1 MIKMT
6 AERLKYGDPKKAVKA
21 GVTASNLSI
30 GVAIASQAKLLAPVD
45 YGQLRNSISA
55 SSKTQTKMLNDKR
68 FSPKREPMKEGKALD
83 TSELKGDEVF
93 AGSNSDHAIHQEY
106 GTIKQPAQPFLR
118 PAVELIIQRKDPA
131 EIVSKYCREK
141 MEEELKNRKK
151 LKAEGKN
158 PWT

>member
-21 GVTASNLSI
+21 GVTVSNLSI
-30 GVAIASQAKLLAPVD
+30 GVAIASQAKLLSPVD
-45 YGQLRNSISA
+45 RGQLRNSLSA
-55 SSKTQTKMLNDKR
+55 SSISKTEMLNNMTGEKA
-68 FSPKREPMKEGKALD
+68 EALD
-83 TSELKGDEVF
+83 TQGLKDGEVYT
-93 AGSNSDHAIHQEY
+93 GSNSDHAIHQEY

-118 PAVELIIQRKDPA
+118 PATELIIQRKSPGDIIA
-131 EIVSKYCREK
+131 KYCREQ

-151 LKAEGKN
+151 MKAEGKN

>member
-45 YGQLRNSISA
+45 YGQLRNSLSA
-55 SSKTQTKMLNDKR
+55 SNLRETKLLNNMSGEKA
-68 FSPKREPMKEGKALD
+68 EALD
-83 TSELKGDEVF
+83 TQGLKDDEVYV
-93 AGSNSDHAIHQEY
+93 GSNSDHNIYQEY
-106 GTIKQPAQPFLR
+106 GTVKQPAQPYLR
-118 PAVELIIQRKDPA
+118 PSTELVIEKKEPA
-131 EIVSKYCREK
+131 EIIMKYCREQ
-141 MEEELKNRKK
+141 MEKELENRKK